1 MKHDYAHTVTTGGKL
16 LDAYM
21 AGFSK
26 PTTEQKC
33 NTERKNKRE
42 GNEVDEDVLEELICK
57 EKTAFR
63 GFLLSNCA
71 RVHSKAKKHQFHSTF
86 VARYHGLSR
95 MGSEILAQYGYLM
108 KKDLYDT
115 HRAMALVRSKATGYE
130 GITTTTKKIQEHN
143 QQK

>member
-1 MKHDYAHTVTTGGKL
+1 
-16 LDAYM
+16 M

-26 PTTEQKC
+26 PTTERKY

-115 HRAMALVRSKATGYE
+115 HRAMALVRSKASTR
-130 GITTTTKKIQEHN
+130 
-143 QQK
+143 